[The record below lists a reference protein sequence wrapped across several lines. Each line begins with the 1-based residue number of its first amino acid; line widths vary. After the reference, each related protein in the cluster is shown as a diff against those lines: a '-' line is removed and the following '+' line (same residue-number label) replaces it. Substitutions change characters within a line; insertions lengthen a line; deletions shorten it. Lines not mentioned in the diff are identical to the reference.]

1 MQQLCETVFLHVMT
15 MIFNQKL
22 QEKRKK
28 KEKKIEKEKG
38 KEKKQNNL
46 RF

>member
-1 MQQLCETVFLHVMT
+1 MQQLCEIVFLHVMT

-22 QEKRKK
+22 
-28 KEKKIEKEKG
+28 KEKIEKEKEKV
-38 KEKKQNNL
+38 KEKKPNNL